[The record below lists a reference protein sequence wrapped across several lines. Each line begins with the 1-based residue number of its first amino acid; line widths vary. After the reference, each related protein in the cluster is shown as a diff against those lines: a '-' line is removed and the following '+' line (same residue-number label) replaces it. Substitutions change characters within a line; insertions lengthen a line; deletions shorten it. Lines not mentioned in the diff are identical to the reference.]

1 MISLT
6 SLRKHV
12 QLCLVTMTSVD
23 NTDRRIL
30 LALVDE
36 PRASNA
42 AIAERLGLA
51 RNTVQ
56 SRVAAL
62 EHNDVLRNY
71 DRRLHASSIGYPL
84 TVFMATHVDQ
94 PRVVEVVEALS
105 QIPEIVQAHG
115 LSGQADILLRL
126 VCKDTD
132 DLYRVNQEV
141 LATEGVIRTETWL
154 SMGEL
159 IPFRLSPVLQ
169 RDLGADAR

>member
-1 MISLT
+1 
-6 SLRKHV
+6 
-12 QLCLVTMTSVD
+12 MTNVD

-30 LALVDE
+30 LSLVEE

-42 AIAERLGLA
+42 GIAEKLGLA

-62 EHNDVLRNY
+62 EQNEVLRNY
-71 DRRLHASSIGYPL
+71 DRRLHAASIGYPL

-94 PRVVEVVEALS
+94 PHVNAVVEALAA
-105 QIPEIVQAHG
+105 IPEVVQAHG

-132 DLYRVNQEV
+132 DLYRVNQAV

-159 IPFRLSPVLQ
+159 IPFRLSPLLQ
-169 RDLGADAR
+169 RDQEAGKQR

>member
-1 MISLT
+1 
-6 SLRKHV
+6 
-12 QLCLVTMTSVD
+12 MTNVD

-30 LALVDE
+30 LALVDD

-56 SRVAAL
+56 SRVANL
-62 EHNDVLRNY
+62 ERDDVLRNY
-71 DRRLHASSIGYPL
+71 DRRLHAAAIGYPL

-94 PRVVEVVEALS
+94 PRVNQVVAGLAD
-105 QIPEIVQAHG
+105 IPEVVQAHG

-159 IPFRLSPVLQ
+159 IPFRLSPVLE
-169 RDLGADAR
+169 RDLAAGAK

>member
-1 MISLT
+1 
-6 SLRKHV
+6 
-12 QLCLVTMTSVD
+12 MTNVD

-30 LALVDE
+30 LALVEE

-56 SRVAAL
+56 SRVANL
-62 EHNDVLRNY
+62 ERDDVLRNY
-71 DRRLHASSIGYPL
+71 DRRLHAAAIGYPL

-94 PRVVEVVEALS
+94 PRITTVVAALAE
-105 QIPEIVQAHG
+105 IPEVVQAHG
-115 LSGQADILLRL
+115 LSGQADVLLRL

-159 IPFRLSPVLQ
+159 IPFRLSPVLE
-169 RDLGADAR
+169 RDIAANAR